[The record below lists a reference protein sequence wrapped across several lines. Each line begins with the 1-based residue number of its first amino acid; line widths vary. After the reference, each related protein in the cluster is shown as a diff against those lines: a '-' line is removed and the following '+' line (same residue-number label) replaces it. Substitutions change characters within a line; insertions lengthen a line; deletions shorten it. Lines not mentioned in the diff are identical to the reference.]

1 MELNNSYPAPVISQ
15 EMVLSYLRRRHEEIR
30 ACRDALT
37 HQNWEIIKRTGHR
50 IKGNAE
56 TFGLPQLAP
65 IAEKLE
71 KCADEKAA
79 QRATPLL
86 NQLESAVEDALA
98 EASADGAGAS
108 AS

>member
-1 MELNNSYPAPVISQ
+1 MDLNNSYPAPVISQ
-15 EMVLSYLRRRHEEIR
+15 EMILSYLRRRHEEIR

-37 HQNWEIIKRTGHR
+37 QQNWEVLKRTGHR

-71 KCADEKAA
+71 KCADQKEAQQAA
-79 QRATPLL
+79 PLL
-86 NQLESAVEDALA
+86 NQLESAVEEALA
-98 EASADGAGAS
+98 EASAEGAGKS
-108 AS
+108 PS